1 MSKFQERLRK
11 QREEEILV
19 AAYGLLTERSYEGM
33 TMDEVAAQ
41 VGISK
46 VTLYQHFAS
55 KEALAAGIAVNQMR
69 RIEQALEPHYRADG
83 PALERLQAVL
93 RYSLE
98 QQAPKW
104 HANLPPNAR
113 FVAQDPAFQALYA
126 QRTAQWERLVEQAKA
141 EGSVDI
147 QVSTAVLVRMMQ
159 QLFAPGYE
167 DLVQRGRATP
177 DEIILTLLTVILR
190 GARNEPAS

>member
-1 MSKFQERLRK
+1 MSKFKERQRQ
-11 QREEEILV
+11 QREGEILA
-19 AAYGLLTERSYEGM
+19 AAYALLTERGYEGM

-41 VGISK
+41 VGIAK

-55 KEALAAGIAVNQMR
+55 KEALTAGIVVDQMG
-69 RIEQALEPHYRADG
+69 RIEELLAPHYAAEG

-98 QQAPKW
+98 RQAPKW
-104 HANLPPNAR
+104 VANLPPNAR
-113 FVAQDPAFQALYA
+113 FIAQHPAFQELYA
-126 QRTAQWERLVEQAKA
+126 ARTAQWERLVDQAKA
-141 EGSVDI
+141 EHSLDP

-177 DEIILTLLTVILR
+177 DEIIHTLVTVILR
-190 GARNEPAS
+190 GAQQPSG